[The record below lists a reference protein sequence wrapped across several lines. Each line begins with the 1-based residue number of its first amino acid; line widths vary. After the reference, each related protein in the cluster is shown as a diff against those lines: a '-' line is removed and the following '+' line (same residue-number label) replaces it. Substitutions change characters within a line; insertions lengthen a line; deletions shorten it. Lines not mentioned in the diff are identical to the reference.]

1 MRSLVETHLKGVVST
16 AAAERSGVVKT
27 EGLERLI
34 ETSLLTLVG
43 FHSEEYLR

>member
-16 AAAERSGVVKT
+16 AAAERSGGKT
-27 EGLERLI
+27 EGLEPLI

-43 FHSEEYLR
+43 FLSEEYLR